1 MDKISLAIVSATLS
15 LIIVWLSITITMTNV
30 FGNNKPLATS
40 YNKLPI
46 LGNNSKSKCVGID
59 DSKYKLYNTIKTDG
73 YIIKECE
80 GVISDTKNTKMV
92 LQSDGR
98 VVIYDKNNGN
108 VKSSDYPLGGSNPFV
123 LVEKGRVQDNKFER
137 DTFLKDVFTNLRGSR
152 VKINDDYT
160 FTKVYNTLPTVDFK
174 GKGENTPVT
183 GQVTILNKNLQVKL
197 SYQIADTNNVL
208 KSVLVLIDPLEVMKF
223 CVTSVLNLLDIRLEK
238 SIKLWFQNSTDE
250 VLFSGAIDGI
260 IINTNYLQKQL
271 EKDNGDI
278 AMFKITLINS
288 IIHGITI
295 FILSDQKVP
304 RDFVFM
310 CYRYITFRT
319 GFHTDLRIEEK
330 DDPQKIN
337 PWDTGYFLLN
347 TELKYPGFI
356 KGMINGFTTSQDWN
370 VISKSITRF
379 TVDEIWATYQNQLE
393 LNPTTKP
400 LYVYVPDIITT

>member
-1 MDKISLAIVSATLS
+1 MDKISLAIVSVTLS

-30 FGNNKPLATS
+30 FGNNKPLVTS

-59 DSKYKLYNTIKTDG
+59 DSKYKLYNTIKING
-73 YIIKECE
+73 YIIEECE
-80 GVISDTKNTKMV
+80 GVISESKNTKMV

-98 VVIYDKNNGN
+98 VVIYDKNKGN
-108 VKSSDYPLGGSNPFV
+108 VKSSVYPLGGSNPFF
-123 LVEKGRVQDNKFER
+123 LVETGKVIYKKFGV
-137 DTFLKDVFTNLRGSR
+137 DTFLKDVFTNLRGNR
-152 VKINDDYT
+152 IKINDNYT
-160 FTKVYNTLPTVDFK
+160 FTKVYNALPTVDFK
-174 GKGENTPVT
+174 GKGENTPRT
-183 GQVTILNKNLQVKL
+183 GDVTILNKNLQIKI
-197 SYQIADTNNVL
+197 SYAVVDTNNVL
-208 KSVLVLIDPLEVMKF
+208 KSILVLIDPLEVMKF

-250 VLFSGAIDGI
+250 ILFFGAIDGI

-271 EKDNGDI
+271 EKDDGDI

-288 IIHGITI
+288 IIYGITI
-295 FILSDQKVP
+295 FVLSDLKVS

-319 GFHTDLRIEEK
+319 GFHTDLRIEQK

-337 PWDTGYFLLN
+337 PWDNGYFLLN

-356 KGMINGFTTSQDWN
+356 RGMINGFTASQDWN

-379 TVDEIWATYQNQLE
+379 TLDELWTTYQNQLE

-400 LYVYVPDIITT
+400 LYMYVPDIITT